1 MTGKF
6 PVSLRGW
13 RFGLACMLSVLA
25 LRPVA
30 AQATQVTRI
39 DLPVGR
45 SYPYT
50 APEAI
55 TRVSIAN
62 PGVADVVVISEREL
76 VVNGL
81 ANGETDAIIW
91 FQSGQRLHWRVQVH
105 TAADRMQVS
114 LAVKIAEVRRDALR
128 DIGVSAIYKD
138 KNVRVG
144 TQTFNSDNVFNPDGT
159 IDIPAGGRFLSILT
173 DFGTDDLLALLQAEE
188 QKGRART
195 LAEPTLLVANKDSA
209 SFLAGGELPVPVI
222 QTGNNPSGAVTIQYR
237 EFGVRL
243 AFIPEILSDSLIKIR
258 VQPEVSSLD
267 YANAVLLNGFRVPA
281 MRTRRVTSS
290 VDVKRSESLVIS
302 GMFNDEQE
310 RVQTGVPFLKDIPV
324 LGLLF
329 SSTSWQKHET
339 EMVVIVTPT
348 IVDPMRPR
356 AQDTIRL
363 APDTARPAIDA
374 LQKRLPG
381 GKPRP

>member
-1 MTGKF
+1 
-6 PVSLRGW
+6 
-13 RFGLACMLSVLA
+13 MLSVLA

>member
-1 MTGKF
+1 LR
-6 PVSLRGW
+6 SLYHGV
-13 RFGLACMLSVLA
+13 ACVIALLA
-25 LRPVA
+25 LPPLG

-39 DLPVGR
+39 DLPIGR

-50 APEAI
+50 ATEPI

-62 PGVADVVVISEREL
+62 PAVADVVVISEREL

-81 ANGETDAIIW
+81 GNGETDAIIW

-105 TAADRMQVS
+105 TPADRMQVS

-128 DIGVSAIYKD
+128 DIGVSGVYRD

-144 TQTFNSDNVFNPDGT
+144 TNNFKDDAAFNTDGT
-159 IDIPAGGRFLSILT
+159 VKVPGQRFLSVLT
-173 DFGTDDLLALLQAEE
+173 DFGTDDLLAFLEAEE
-188 QKGRART
+188 TRGNART
-195 LAEPTLLVANKDSA
+195 LAEPNLLVANKDSA

-222 QTGNNPSGAVTIQYR
+222 QRANDAGGNVTIQFR
-237 EFGVRL
+237 EFGIRL
-243 AFIPEILSDSLIKIR
+243 AFMPEILSDTLIKIR

-267 YANAVLLNGFRVPA
+267 YANAVLLNGFRIPA
-281 MRTRRVTSS
+281 FRTRRVTST
-290 VDVKRSESLVIS
+290 VDVRRNESLVIS

-310 RVQTGVPFLKDIPV
+310 RVTTGVPFLKDIPII
-324 LGLLF
+324 GLLF

-339 EMVVIVTPT
+339 EMVVIVTPS

-363 APDTARPAIDA
+363 TPDTARPAIDA
-374 LQKRLPG
+374 LRKKLPG
-381 GKPRP
+381 GTARP

>member
-1 MTGKF
+1 MPDTAKSKYLFGAAVSSTSP
-6 PVSLRGW
+6 PV
-13 RFGLACMLSVLA
+13 
-25 LRPVA
+25 
-30 AQATQVTRI
+30 
-39 DLPVGR
+39 
-45 SYPYT
+45 
-50 APEAI
+50 
-55 TRVSIAN
+55 
-62 PGVADVVVISEREL
+62 
-76 VVNGL
+76 
-81 ANGETDAIIW
+81 
-91 FQSGQRLHWRVQVH
+91 
-105 TAADRMQVS
+105 
-114 LAVKIAEVRRDALR
+114 
-128 DIGVSAIYKD
+128 
-138 KNVRVG
+138 
-144 TQTFNSDNVFNPDGT
+144 
-159 IDIPAGGRFLSILT
+159 LT

-188 QKGRART
+188 SKGRART

-310 RVQTGVPFLKDIPV
+310 RVQTGVPFLKDIPI